1 MAKDPA
7 FLFYSNDFYS
17 GTRMMLP
24 EERACYID
32 LLIYQHQNGIIPNNP
47 KRLLMF
53 CVGVDEAT
61 LKATLEAK
69 FELTPD
75 GWVNRVLEKVVTE
88 REKYTK
94 SQSESGKVGQFW
106 KKAKLLLSKKDFE
119 KLKKTIDKP
128 FILKEYS
135 NSDFTNEAT
144 LKALFKRCLN
154 NKENEDVIENEN
166 EIKNITE
173 NEKGSMREKTKIQIF
188 ENEIIFPFET
198 ETFKAQW
205 QLWKTYKN
213 KEHSFKYKS
222 PISEQGSLKK
232 LSEMANN
239 DEKTAIKI
247 IHQSIENG
255 WKGFFELKNN
265 TNGRNN
271 NTSATDT
278 EHKESAV
285 SAVGKMFGIEQ

>member
-61 LKATLEAK
+61 LKATLETK

-119 KLKKTIDKP
+119 RLKKIIDKP

-154 NKENEDVIENEN
+154 NKEDEDVIENE
-166 EIKNITE
+166 
-173 NEKGSMREKTKIQIF
+173 IQYAYCP
-188 ENEIIFPFET
+188 E
-198 ETFKAQW
+198 
-205 QLWKTYKN
+205 
-213 KEHSFKYKS
+213 
-222 PISEQGSLKK
+222 
-232 LSEMANN
+232 
-239 DEKTAIKI
+239 
-247 IHQSIENG
+247 
-255 WKGFFELKNN
+255 
-265 TNGRNN
+265 RR
-271 NTSATDT
+271 
-278 EHKESAV
+278 
-285 SAVGKMFGIEQ
+285 